1 MNEIIHILSLV
12 SWAFFG
18 LLALFL
24 ILRSLTW
31 KKEFWR
37 GGFSTFVVE
46 YIANAT
52 APRKDRR

>member
-1 MNEIIHILSLV
+1 MNEVVYILSLV

-24 ILRSLTW
+24 ILRLLTW
-31 KKEFWR
+31 KNSFWVER
-37 GGFSTFVVE
+37 FSTFVVE

-52 APRKDRR
+52 APRKERR